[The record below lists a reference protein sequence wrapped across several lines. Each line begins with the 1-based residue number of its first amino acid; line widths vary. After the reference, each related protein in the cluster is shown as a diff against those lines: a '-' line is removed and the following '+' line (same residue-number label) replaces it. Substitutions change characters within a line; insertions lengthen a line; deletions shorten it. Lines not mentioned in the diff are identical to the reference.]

1 MVRSAVEASLKK
13 ELNLLFN
20 LILKKIVM
28 KKILLIEDNEDVR
41 SNTAEILELSNYE
54 VIVAEN
60 GKAGIEK
67 ALEHFP
73 DLIIC
78 DIMMPVLDGYGVLHA
93 VHKNDAIKNTP
104 FIFLTAKTERG
115 DFRKGMELGADD
127 YITKPFSG
135 TELLNAVD
143 SRLKKIDLLKRELSP
158 GIEGLQYLM
167 ETSMGKDYMKLLTED
182 RNINTYKKK
191 QIVYSEGNR
200 PNRLYY
206 VLKGKV
212 KTYKSNDNGKELV
225 TELFL
230 PGDFFGYVAMLENTA
245 YKDSAEAMEDT
256 ELAII
261 PREDFDQL
269 INNNKEV
276 AQKFIRLLA
285 KNISERENQL
295 VNIAYNSLRK
305 KVADALLM
313 LYRKYHK
320 DPENNETIIISRGSL
335 ATIAGTAKESLIRT
349 LSDFRSEKLIDIRE
363 NGSIEILNLKKLEFL
378 IN

>member
-1 MVRSAVEASLKK
+1 
-13 ELNLLFN
+13 
-20 LILKKIVM
+20 M
-28 KKILLIEDNEDVR
+28 KKILLIEDNDDVR
-41 SNTAEILELSNYE
+41 ENTTEILELSNYE
-54 VIVAEN
+54 VTVAEN
-60 GKAGIEK
+60 GKAGVEK
-67 ALEHFP
+67 ALEHLP

-93 VHKNDAIKNTP
+93 VHKNDSIKNTP

-143 SRLKKIDLLKRELSP
+143 SRLKKIELLKKELTP

-167 ETSMGKDYMKLLTED
+167 ETTIGKDHLKQLAED
-182 RNINTYKKK
+182 RNINRYNKK
-191 QIVYSEGNR
+191 QIIYSEGNH

-206 VLKGKV
+206 ILKGKV

-225 TELFL
+225 TELYST
-230 PGDFFGYVAMLENTA
+230 GDFFGYVAMLEGVV
-245 YKDSAEAMEDT
+245 YKDSAAALEDT

-261 PREDFDQL
+261 PREDFDKL
-269 INNNKEV
+269 VNNNKEV

-285 KNISERENQL
+285 KNISEKETQL

-305 KVADALLM
+305 KVADALLI
-313 LYRKYHK
+313 LHK
-320 DPENNETIIISRGSL
+320 KFHQTTEGTGTMMISRGSL
-335 ATIAGTAKESLIRT
+335 ATLAGTAKESLIRT
-349 LSDFRSEKLIDIRE
+349 LSDFRNEKLIDIK
-363 NGSIEILNLKKLEFL
+363 NDGSILILNLKKLEYL
-378 IN
+378 LN